1 MTLRIGVLGASR
13 IADLAI
19 VGPAQQLGHR
29 LVAVAAR
36 DRGRAELFAEKH
48 GVERVLASYA
58 DVVADPEV
66 NADLQPAGEFT
77 ACAVEPCGDRGGQAG
92 AHREAVRPQPFRG
105 AAGCRGRQAAG
116 VTVMEGFHY
125 LFHPV
130 TRRALELANDGT
142 IGEMHHVEVRMAMPA
157 PETSDPRWSFEMA
170 GGAMMDLGCYG
181 LHVMRR
187 LGHPSIIRA
196 HAKERD
202 AGVDEWC
209 DVELGF
215 PGGATGLSANT
226 MAAPDHSFTLR
237 IVGTKGDVFVHNFI
251 KPHEDD
257 RLTIRTPAGTRVEHH
272 GTRTSYSYQ
281 LEAFARARA
290 VRRAIADRHRR
301 RGGKHGLCRCGVPG
315 GRYESAL
322 KRRGLSPF
330 RRAARVTAPR
340 ARRRPPSPG

>member
-36 DRGRAELFAEKH
+36 DRSRAELFAEKH
-48 GVERVLASYA
+48 GVERVLDSYA

-66 NADLQPAGEFT
+66 NAIYNPLANSLHAPWNLAAIAEGKPVLAEKPF
-77 ACAVEPCGDRGGQAG
+77 ARN
-92 AHREAVRPQPFRG
+92 RSEAQQV
-105 AAGCRGRQAAG
+105 ADSAQAAG

-130 TRRALELANDGT
+130 TRRALELAVDGT
-142 IGEMHHVEVRMAMPA
+142 IGEMHHVEVRMAMPTPQA
-157 PETSDPRWSFEMA
+157 SDPRWSFEMA
-170 GGAMMDLGCYG
+170 GGALMDLGCYG

-196 HAKERD
+196 HAKERTG
-202 AGVDEWC
+202 GVDEWC

-215 PGGATGLSANT
+215 PSGATGLSANT
-226 MAAPDHSFTLR
+226 MTAADYSFTLR
-237 IVGTKGDVFVHNFI
+237 IVGTMGDVLVHNFI

-257 RLTIRTPAGTRVEHH
+257 RLTIRTPTGTRVERH

-281 LEAFARARA
+281 LEAFAAHVLYGTA
-290 VRRAIADRHRR
+290 LPIDTADS
-301 RGGKHGLCRCGVPG
+301 VENMA
-315 GRYESAL
+315 YVDAAY
-322 KRRGLSPF
+322 
-330 RRAARVTAPR
+330 RAAGLTPR
-340 ARRRPPSPG
+340 

>member
-1 MTLRIGVLGASR
+1 MSLRIGVLGASR

-36 DRGRAELFAEKH
+36 DQGRAELFAEKH
-48 GVERVLASYA
+48 GVERVLGSYA
-58 DVVADPEV
+58 DVIADPEV
-66 NADLQPAGEFT
+66 NAIYNPLANALHAPWNLAAIEAGKPVLTEKPFARNRSEALQVA
-77 ACAVEPCGDRGGQAG
+77 
-92 AHREAVRPQPFRG
+92 EA
-105 AAGCRGRQAAG
+105 AQAAG

-130 TRRALELANDGT
+130 TRRALEIAADGT
-142 IGEMHHVEVRMAMPA
+142 IGELHHVEVRMATPS
-157 PETSDPRWSFEMA
+157 PEASDPRWSFEMA
-170 GGAMMDLGCYG
+170 GGALMDLGCYG
-181 LHVMRR
+181 LHIMRR

-196 HAKERD
+196 HAKERA

-226 MAAPDHSFTLR
+226 MATPDSTFTLR
-237 IVGTKGDVFVHNFI
+237 IVGTKGDLLVHNFI
-251 KPHEDD
+251 KPNEDD

-281 LEAFARARA
+281 LEAFAAHVLHGTPLPIDTADA
-290 VRRAIADRHRR
+290 VENMAYVDAA
-301 RGGKHGLCRCGVPG
+301 
-315 GRYESAL
+315 Y
-322 KRRGLSPF
+322 
-330 RRAARVTAPR
+330 RAAGMTPR
-340 ARRRPPSPG
+340 